1 MIAHGHGAV
10 RELVEES
17 GGGLTYSSIDE
28 LIAALGRMQGDPEL
42 RRELGER
49 GYGAYQ
55 RLWTAG
61 PASREVLRRD
71 RRGARAPALACL
83 QQRPR
88 MSRDGAL
95 IVTYHAIEEGSSPL
109 CIEPSLFRR
118 HLDCLAELGATT
130 VTVAEL
136 AAWLQAGKLPPLA
149 VAITFDDG
157 CASAVRVA
165 APLLAERGQK
175 ATFFCVA
182 GHMGGANDWP
192 TQTTGIPRLE
202 LAAADELAELSAL
215 GFEIGAHGMDHTPLR
230 GLSDADL
237 DRQIR
242 EPRAKL
248 EDAISTDVR
257 CLAYPYGAMPDA
269 AAAQVVADV

>member
-1 MIAHGHGAV
+1 V
-10 RELVEES
+10 
-17 GGGLTYSSIDE
+17 
-28 LIAALGRMQGDPEL
+28 
-42 RRELGER
+42 
-49 GYGAYQ
+49 
-55 RLWTAG
+55 
-61 PASREVLRRD
+61 
-71 RRGARAPALACL
+71 
-83 QQRPR
+83 
-88 MSRDGAL
+88 SRDAAL

-109 CIEPSLFRR
+109 CIEPSLFRL
-118 HLDCLAELGATT
+118 HLDWLAELGATT

-136 AAWLQAGKLPPLA
+136 AAAIQAGKLPPLA

-182 GHMGGANDWP
+182 GHVGGVNDWP
-192 TQTTGIPRLE
+192 TRTTGIPRLE
-202 LAAADELAELSAL
+202 LAAADELAELAAL

-248 EDAISTDVR
+248 EDAISTEVR

-269 AAAQVVADV
+269 AAAQLVAEVYVAACTTTLERVTASSDPLALPRIDAHYLRRRSVFRRVAAGGLDSYVRVRRFGRLVGRWS

>member
-1 MIAHGHGAV
+1 
-10 RELVEES
+10 
-17 GGGLTYSSIDE
+17 
-28 LIAALGRMQGDPEL
+28 
-42 RRELGER
+42 
-49 GYGAYQ
+49 
-55 RLWTAG
+55 
-61 PASREVLRRD
+61 
-71 RRGARAPALACL
+71 
-83 QQRPR
+83 
-88 MSRDGAL
+88 MSRDAAL

-118 HLDCLAELGATT
+118 HLDCLANLGATT
-130 VTVAEL
+130 MTVSEL
-136 AAWLQAGKLPPLA
+136 ATALRAGELPPLA

-157 CASAVRVA
+157 CASAVRIA

-182 GHMGGANDWP
+182 GHVGGINDWP
-192 TQTTGIPRLE
+192 TQATGIPRLE
-202 LAAADELAELSAL
+202 LAAADELAKLVVL

-230 GLSDADL
+230 GLSAVDL

-248 EDAISTDVR
+248 EEAISAEVR

-269 AAAQVVADV
+269 AAAQVVADVYAAACATTLQRVTSSSDPFALPRVDAHYLRRRGIFRRVVSGRLDFYVRVRRLGRRVGRRS

>member
-1 MIAHGHGAV
+1 
-10 RELVEES
+10 
-17 GGGLTYSSIDE
+17 
-28 LIAALGRMQGDPEL
+28 
-42 RRELGER
+42 
-49 GYGAYQ
+49 
-55 RLWTAG
+55 
-61 PASREVLRRD
+61 
-71 RRGARAPALACL
+71 
-83 QQRPR
+83 

-136 AAWLQAGKLPPLA
+136 AALLQAGKLPPLA

-182 GHMGGANDWP
+182 GHVGGLNDWP
-192 TQTTGIPRLE
+192 TQTSGIPRLE

-230 GLSDADL
+230 GLSAADL
-237 DRQIR
+237 DREIR
-242 EPRAKL
+242 EPRARL
-248 EDAISTDVR
+248 EAAIATEVR
-257 CLAYPYGAMPDA
+257 CLAYPYGVLPDA
-269 AAAQVVADV
+269 AAARVVAEVYFAACATTLERVTSSSDAFALPRVDAHYLRRGSVFRRVAAGGLDSYLRVRRFGRLVGRRS

>member
-1 MIAHGHGAV
+1 
-10 RELVEES
+10 
-17 GGGLTYSSIDE
+17 
-28 LIAALGRMQGDPEL
+28 
-42 RRELGER
+42 
-49 GYGAYQ
+49 
-55 RLWTAG
+55 
-61 PASREVLRRD
+61 
-71 RRGARAPALACL
+71 
-83 QQRPR
+83 
-88 MSRDGAL
+88 MSRAGVL

-109 CIEPSLFRR
+109 CIEPILFRR

-136 AAWLQAGKLPPLA
+136 AASLQAGKLPPLA

-182 GHMGGANDWP
+182 GHVGGVNDWP
-192 TQTTGIPRLE
+192 AQTSGIPRLE
-202 LAAADELAELSAL
+202 LAAAYELAELAAL
-215 GFEIGAHGMDHTPLR
+215 GFEIGAHGMDHMPLR

-248 EDAISTDVR
+248 EDAISTEVR
-257 CLAYPYGAMPDA
+257 CLAYPYGVMPDA
-269 AAAQVVADV
+269 AAAQLVAEVYAAACTTILERVTSSSDAFALPRVDAHYLRRRGVFRHVAAGGLDSYLRVRRLGRLVGRKS